1 MAGPTGGGA
10 PARAWR
16 AEPLAAPCCRRLRS
30 RRRGEASLTN
40 SSLEIAP
47 PRADKGGRELG
58 MWGPVDGGEGN
69 WEADLEA
76 EEAVER
82 DVMRRI

>member
-1 MAGPTGGGA
+1 
-10 PARAWR
+10 
-16 AEPLAAPCCRRLRS
+16 
-30 RRRGEASLTN
+30 
-40 SSLEIAP
+40 
-47 PRADKGGRELG
+47 

-76 EEAVER
+76 EEADLEAEEAVER